1 MHDCYTDTNNFPLVL
16 FYSFFTY
23 SDDEE
28 KKWMMIVVYKKIEK
42 NSKKINKNQYLMKSS
57 IKYII

>member
-1 MHDCYTDTNNFPLVL
+1 MHDCYTDANNFPLVL

>member
-1 MHDCYTDTNNFPLVL
+1 MHDCYIDTNNFPLVL

-28 KKWMMIVVYKKIEK
+28 KEWMMIVVYKKIEK
-42 NSKKINKNQYLMKSS
+42 NSKKNQ
-57 IKYII
+57 